1 MCRLLSIVGGFQNI
15 TAEKLLGEFKKL
27 AEFGNIPPHTPK
39 GHKDGWGLIFYPK
52 NKLPKLFIES
62 RDAYTSAGYDFAI
75 RKISSAEYSVLIG
88 HLRKASVGTKSLKN
102 TQPFIKKG
110 CALAHNGTIFDSK
123 KIILKPSFAKLLKGD
138 TDSER
143 FFVLILQ
150 TFFNSKKKSLKQA
163 LINTVKFV
171 QKNLDYTSLNLIL
184 SDGKTVFAL
193 REINMSNAYVRAEK
207 LLDYYSLFVGAD
219 GNIGMVISSEKLTNK
234 LKWEPLKNHELIEVR
249 VAGNRVRKF
258 RI

>member
-1 MCRLLSIVGGFQNI
+1 MCRLLSIVGDSQKI

-27 AEFGNIPPHTPK
+27 AEFGNIPPNTPK

-52 NKLPKLFIES
+52 NKSPKFFFENK
-62 RDAYTSAGYDFAI
+62 DAYTSAGYDYAVK
-75 RKISSAEYSVLIG
+75 KISSDECSVLIG

-110 CALAHNGTIFDSK
+110 YTFAHNGTIFGSK
-123 KIILKPSFAKLLKGD
+123 KIILKSSFAKFLKGD

-150 TFFNSKKKSLKQA
+150 NFFSSQKKSLKQA
-163 LINTVKFV
+163 LINAVRFV

-193 REINMSNAYVRAEK
+193 REINMSNAYVREEK
-207 LLDYYSLFVGAD
+207 LLDYYSLFFGTD
-219 GNIGMVISSEKLTNK
+219 GEGGEVISSEKLIKN

-249 VAGNRVRKF
+249 VADNRMKKF